1 MNGHKPL
8 QRFTVERFV
17 ATRAEEMGLRL
28 LAGKAGLTKAI
39 REASVNR
46 PGLMLAGF
54 SRYFAEHRVQVIG
67 NAEVTYLESLP
78 PEERAQRYTA
88 FFGTKIPC
96 VVFCRGHEP
105 DADFLARAEQA
116 EVPIFRCGL
125 NTMRFINLATLV
137 LQELSA
143 PTKKVLGSMVDI
155 LGIGVLITG
164 APGIGKSECAVG
176 LIERGYSL
184 VADDLTELRLTAAR
198 ELIGTAPVLGRN
210 FMEVRGIGLVNVLAM
225 FGVKGVRTEKRLDLV
240 VRLQRWEPGDAANIE
255 RVGEELAA
263 YEIFGIKVP
272 QVTIPVCP
280 GRDIARLVEVA
291 AFHMKLR
298 IQGYNPAA
306 DINGQLINA
315 MQRQQPPPPPPAES
329 PQTPPP
335 PPPRD
340 GSAPA

>member
-1 MNGHKPL
+1 MNAQKPPKRL
-8 QRFTVERFV
+8 TVQEFSTARP
-17 ATRAEEMGLRL
+17 AELGLRL
-28 LAGKAGLTKAI
+28 LAGKGGLERFI

-67 NAEVTYLESLP
+67 NAEVTYLESLS
-78 PEERAQRYTA
+78 PEERAQRYTT
-88 FFGTKIPC
+88 FFATKIPC

-105 DADFLARAEQA
+105 DEDFRTRAEQA
-116 EVPIFRCGL
+116 QVPVFRCPL

-143 PTKKVLGSMVDI
+143 PTKLVQGSMVDI

-184 VADDLTELRLTAAR
+184 VADDLTEVRLTASR
-198 ELIGTAPVLGRN
+198 ELIGTAPAAGRN

-225 FGVKGVRTEKRLDLV
+225 FGVKGVRTEKRLDLM
-240 VRLQRWEPGDAANIE
+240 VRLQRWEKEDAANIE
-255 RVGEELAA
+255 RVGEELATND
-263 YEIFGIKVP
+263 ILGVKVP
-272 QVTIPVCP
+272 EVVIPVCP

-306 DINGQLINA
+306 SFNASLIA
-315 MQRQQPPPPPPAES
+315 SMQ
-329 PQTPPP
+329 PQ
-335 PPPRD
+335 
-340 GSAPA
+340 GGV